1 MSKQQNF
8 TKGRNGEDIAREY
21 LRKNGYSLLE
31 KNFNNRFGEI
41 DLIVTKNKTII
52 FIEVKLKVGEDYGTP
67 EEMIGKR
74 KLFQVQQ
81 TSVAFLQKYPELLE
95 KFPFCQID
103 AVCVVVDKKEEILR
117 INHYENLTF

>member
-1 MSKQQNF
+1 MKQQNF
-8 TKGRNGEDIAREY
+8 SKGRTGEDIAREY
-21 LRKNGYSLLE
+21 LRKNGYQLLE

-52 FIEVKLKVGEDYGTP
+52 FVEVKLKVGEDFGTP

-81 TSVAFLQKYPELLE
+81 TSTAFLQKYPELLE
-95 KFPFCQID
+95 KYPFCQID
-103 AVCVVVDKKEEILR
+103 AVCIVTTPNNDVLR